1 MICRGQTV
9 LHNPTNREIAKC
21 LGFKEAVDESRVRDL
36 VILGAGPAVLAAAVY
51 GASEGLDVLL
61 LETFSPGGQAGS
73 TSRIENYL
81 GFPAGI
87 SGNEL
92 AGRAY
97 TQTQKFGAQMLLTT
111 GTRLICDRK
120 PYVIELEDDTRIL
133 ARAIVIA
140 TGAKYR
146 KLPIENLSRFEGAG
160 IYYGA
165 TFVEAQLCSGE
176 EVIVVGGGNSAGQA
190 AVFLAQTTNHVYM
203 LVRGSGLADTMS
215 KYLIRRIEQT
225 PNITLLT
232 RTEIT
237 GLEGGDHLERVT
249 WRNVQFGQIEKKNI
263 AHVFVMTGADPNT
276 DWLNGCT
283 VLDNQGFIKTGP
295 DLSSEDLNEAHW
307 PLNRRPYLLETS
319 LPGVFAAGDVRAGNI
334 KRVASAVGEGSIAIS
349 FVHQFLK
356 E

>member
-1 MICRGQTV
+1 
-9 LHNPTNREIAKC
+9 
-21 LGFKEAVDESRVRDL
+21 VRDL
-36 VILGAGPAVLAAAVY
+36 VILGAGPAGLAAAVY
-51 GASEGLDVLL
+51 DASEGLDVLL

-73 TSRIENYL
+73 SSRVENYL
-81 GFPAGI
+81 GLPAGI

-97 TQTQKFGAQMLLTT
+97 TQAQKFGAQMLLTT

-120 PYVIELEDDTRIL
+120 PYVIEKMIPGIL
-133 ARAIVIA
+133 ARAVFIA

-190 AVFLAQTTNHVYM
+190 AVFLAQTTNQVYM
-203 LVRGSGLADTMS
+203 LVRGSGLADTIS

-225 PNITLLT
+225 PNITFLT

-237 GLEGGDHLERVT
+237 GFEGADHLERVT

-276 DWLNGCT
+276 EWLNGCI

-307 PLNRRPYLLETS
+307 PLNRRPYLLETR
-319 LPGVFAAGDVRAGNI
+319 LPGVFAAGDVRAGNV